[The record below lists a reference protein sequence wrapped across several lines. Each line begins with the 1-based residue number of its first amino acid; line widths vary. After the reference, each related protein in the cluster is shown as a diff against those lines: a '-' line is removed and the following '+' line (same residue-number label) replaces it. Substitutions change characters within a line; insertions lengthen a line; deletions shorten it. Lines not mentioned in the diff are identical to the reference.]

1 MMKVLQVN
9 KFYYL
14 RAGAERYFFELSKLL
29 EGAGHEVIPFAM
41 EHGENLPSIYSKFF
55 VSEAHFDRKE
65 GFKKDIKKVG
75 RMMYSLEAKRKLE
88 ELILHERPDIAH
100 IHNIYHQISPSILD
114 TLKKHNIPVIMSL
127 HDYKLV
133 CPNYKLYTEG
143 SPCERCR
150 KHRYY
155 NAMLHNCLGGSAAN
169 FAGMAEMYLHHSLL
183 RGYERKV
190 DYFISPSLFL
200 KELCEHWG
208 WPARK
213 IIHMPYFVDAAD
225 MAGEESEPGNYV
237 LYFGRLSVEKGLD
250 TLLHAAKK
258 LPEIKFKLAG
268 SGPLAAGFEQMA
280 RRHEIGNVEF
290 LPHKY
295 GGDLW
300 DVVRRAKVVVLPSVW
315 YENYPFSLLE
325 AQIFGKPIIASRIGG
340 IPEIVH
346 DKKNGRFF
354 EPGNA
359 DDLAHKIRTLYADDE
374 RCRGYGFAAR
384 ERVRRENNPA
394 KHLEEILKL
403 YEWAISRKSKKS

>member
-1 MMKVLQVN
+1 MKILQVN

-41 EHGENLPSIYSKFF
+41 EYPENLPSIYSKFF
-55 VSEAHFDRKE
+55 VSETYFDRKE

-75 RMMYSLEAKRKLE
+75 RMMYSTEAKNKLE
-88 ELILHERPDIAH
+88 ELIVHERPDIAH
-100 IHNIYHQISPSILD
+100 IHNIYHQISPSILSV
-114 TLKKHNIPVIMSL
+114 LHKHKIPVVMSL

-143 SPCERCR
+143 SACERCR

-155 NAMLHNCLGGSAAN
+155 NAMLHNCLGSAAAN
-169 FAGMAEMYLHHSLL
+169 FAAAAEMYFHHCLL
-183 RGYERKV
+183 RAYERKV

-208 WPARK
+208 WPAKK
-213 IIHMPYFVDAAD
+213 IIHLPYFVDAAE
-225 MAGEESEPGNYV
+225 MSAETPEVGNYV
-237 LYFGRLSVEKGLD
+237 LYFGRLATEKGVD

-258 LPEIKFKLAG
+258 LPEIKFKITG
-268 SGPLAAGFEQMA
+268 TGPLAAGFGAMA
-280 RRHEIGNVEF
+280 RRHGIVNVEF

-295 GGDLW
+295 GEELW
-300 DVVRRAKVVVLPSVW
+300 DIVRRAKIVVLPSVW
-315 YENYPFSLLE
+315 YENYPLSLLE
-325 AQIFGKPIIASRIGG
+325 AQALGKPIIASRIGG

-346 DKKNGRFF
+346 DKRNGRLF

-359 DDLAHKIRTLYADDE
+359 DDLAHKIRALYADDM
-374 RCRGYGFAAR
+374 RCQGYGFVAR
-384 ERVRRENNPA
+384 ERVLRENNPG

-403 YEWAISRKSKKS
+403 YDWAISRKTKKR